1 MGQTYGHSTTLH
13 KNEQTF
19 RGKATVNRVMI
30 IDLRKE
36 VDIDNCLG
44 LIGVSAVIDRLPLTL
59 PLLGVPIELND
70 SNVRACNSITL

>member
-1 MGQTYGHSTTLH
+1 MGQAYGHSTTLH

-19 RGKATVNRVMI
+19 RSNPTVNSVMI

-44 LIGVSAVIDRLPLTL
+44 LIGVSAVSDRLPLTS
-59 PLLGVPIELND
+59 PLLGVPIELNVAI
-70 SNVRACNSITL
+70 VRACNSITL

>member
-1 MGQTYGHSTTLH
+1 MGQAYGHSTTLH

-19 RGKATVNRVMI
+19 RSYPTVNSVMI